1 MKAEQIKSIVALG
14 EGYQAEFKI
23 SVPSK
28 VRDLTEEV
36 CAFANAAGGVV
47 LIGVDDKNVIKGV
60 DIDNAKRSA
69 IQDSISEISPK
80 LNCTI
85 EIVNVDGLNVG
96 VLSVPSGKS
105 KPYVFSGAI
114 YVRVGPNTQKLTT
127 AEQMRDFF
135 QQADK
140 IYFDESP
147 CKEFNVAKQLDA
159 DNFNAFRAD
168 SGFHTSISN
177 DQILNNLQLYTEDGV
192 FKSGAVLFFGSQP
205 EAIYAQAIIR
215 CVAFKGNDK
224 RYIVD
229 DKKFGGPLYHQYT
242 QAIEWLRG
250 KINVAYDIE
259 GQGSGARKE
268 NWEIPETVFKE
279 AIINSLS
286 HRDYYEKGAVTTIE
300 VFDDRIEIS
309 NPGGLLSAISHE
321 FGKRSLSRNPLI
333 FGLFDRM
340 HLVEKI
346 GSGIPRMEELMQ
358 GNGLASP
365 EYRIDGMFTI
375 ILRRQ
380 FNFEEWK
387 KLWSTKLNA
396 HRLAIIHV
404 INNQPTVSKNQL
416 ANALAVGVTT
426 VENHLNYLKEIGII
440 ERVGPDKGGSW
451 KINFITPTTEKGG

>member
-1 MKAEQIKSIVALG
+1 MTAEQIKSLIALG
-14 EGYQAEFKI
+14 EGYQAEFKV

-36 CAFANAAGGVV
+36 CAFANAAGGVL
-47 LIGVDDKNVIKGV
+47 LIGVDDANVIKGV
-60 DIDNAKRSA
+60 SIDNAKRSS
-69 IQDSISEISPK
+69 IQNNISEINPK
-80 LNCTI
+80 LNCTL
-85 EIVNVDGLNVG
+85 EIVNVDGLDVG
-96 VLSVPSGKS
+96 VLNVPSGKN
-105 KPYVFSGAI
+105 KPYIFSGAI

-127 AEQMRDFF
+127 AEEMRDFF
-135 QQADK
+135 QQSDK

-147 CKEFNVAKQLDA
+147 CKEFDA
-159 DNFNAFRAD
+159 TSQIDNDNFNAFRTD
-168 SGFHTSISN
+168 SVFHTSISN
-177 DQILNNLQLYTEDGV
+177 EQILKNLQLYTEDGL
-192 FKSGAVLFFGSQP
+192 FKSGAVLFFAKQP
-205 EAIYAQAIIR
+205 EIIYEQAIIR
-215 CVAFKGNDK
+215 CVAFKGTDK
-224 RYIVD
+224 RFISD

-250 KINVAYDIE
+250 KIDVSYDIE

-358 GNGLASP
+358 GKGLASP

-375 ILRRQ
+375 VLRRQ

-387 KLWSTKLNA
+387 KLWSAKLNA
-396 HRLAIIHV
+396 QRLAILHV
-404 INNQPTVSKNQL
+404 INNQPTISISQL
-416 ANALAVGVTT
+416 ANALAISDTAID
-426 VENHLNYLKEIGII
+426 NHLSFLKELKII
-440 ERVGPDKGGSW
+440 ERIGPNKGGKW
-451 KINFITPTTEKGG
+451 KINFIYPAAE

>member
-1 MKAEQIKSIVALG
+1 MTAEQIKSIIALG
-14 EGYQAEFKI
+14 EGYQAEFKV

-28 VRDLTEEV
+28 VRDLTEEI
-36 CAFANAAGGVV
+36 CAFANAAGGVL
-47 LIGVDDKNVIKGV
+47 LIGVDDTNVIKGV
-60 DIDNAKRSA
+60 SIDNAKRSS
-69 IQDSISEISPK
+69 IQNSISEINPK

-85 EIVNVDGLNVG
+85 EIVSVDGLDVG
-96 VLSVPSGKS
+96 VLNVPSGKN

-114 YVRVGPNTQKLTT
+114 FVRVGPNTQKLTT
-127 AEQMRDFF
+127 AEEMRDFF

-147 CKEFNVAKQLDA
+147 CKEFDTNAQIDN

-168 SGFHTSISN
+168 AGFHVSISN
-177 DQILNNLQLYTEDGV
+177 EQILKNLQLYTEDGL
-192 FKSGAVLFFGSQP
+192 FKSGAVLFFGNQP
-205 EAIYAQAIIR
+205 EAIYEQAIIR
-215 CVAFKGNDK
+215 CVAFKGTDK
-224 RYIVD
+224 RYIAD

-250 KINVAYDIE
+250 KINVSYDIE

-346 GSGIPRMEELMQ
+346 GSGIPRMEELMH
-358 GNGLASP
+358 GNGLTSP

-396 HRLAIIHV
+396 QRLAILHV
-404 INNQPTVSKNQL
+404 INNQPNVSISQL
-416 ANALAVGVTT
+416 ANALAISDTAID
-426 VENHLNYLKEIGII
+426 NHLSFLKELRII
-440 ERVGPDKGGSW
+440 ERIGPNKGGKW
-451 KINFITPTTEKGG
+451 KINFIYPNAE

>member
-1 MKAEQIKSIVALG
+1 MTAEQIKSIIALG
-14 EGYQAEFKI
+14 EGYQAEFKV

-28 VRDLTEEV
+28 VRDLTEEI
-36 CAFANAAGGVV
+36 CAFANAAGGVL
-47 LIGVDDKNVIKGV
+47 LIGVDDTNVIKGV
-60 DIDNAKRSA
+60 SIDNTKRSS
-69 IQDSISEISPK
+69 IQNSISEINPK

-85 EIVNVDGLNVG
+85 EIVSVDGLDVG
-96 VLSVPSGKS
+96 VLNVPSGKN
-105 KPYVFSGAI
+105 KPYIFSGAI
-114 YVRVGPNTQKLTT
+114 FVRVGPNTQKLTT
-127 AEQMRDFF
+127 AEEMRDFF

-147 CKEFNVAKQLDA
+147 CKEFDTVQIDN

-168 SGFHTSISN
+168 AGFHASISN
-177 DQILNNLQLYTEDGV
+177 EQILKNLQLYTEDGL
-192 FKSGAVLFFGSQP
+192 FKSGAVLFFGNQP
-205 EAIYAQAIIR
+205 ESIYEQAIIR
-215 CVAFKGNDK
+215 CVAFKGTDK
-224 RYIVD
+224 RYIAD
-229 DKKFGGPLYHQYT
+229 DKKFGGALYHQYT

-250 KINVAYDIE
+250 KINVSYDIE

-346 GSGIPRMEELMQ
+346 GSGIPRMEELMHS
-358 GNGLASP
+358 NGLTSP

-375 ILRRQ
+375 LLRRQ

-387 KLWSTKLNA
+387 KLWSAKLNA
-396 HRLAIIHV
+396 QRLAILHV
-404 INNQPTVSKNQL
+404 INNQPTISISQL
-416 ANALAVGVTT
+416 ANALAISDTAID
-426 VENHLNYLKEIGII
+426 NHLSFLKELKII
-440 ERVGPDKGGSW
+440 ERIGPNKGGKW
-451 KINFITPTTEKGG
+451 KINFIYPAAE